1 MINIPVS
8 AGELFDKLSILCI
21 KLDKIKDD
29 NKLKLVN
36 KELEE
41 LILICDVVAHKHKHS
56 VKELEKLQSELL
68 IVNTELWD
76 IEDDIRIKEKN
87 KELRDIISQE
97 DVRRGI
103 KTMKSGTAS
112 NMPRAVDDARCM
124 RVARPPRPAAQLAPQ
139 RPHAAAARDLEID
152 L

>member
-87 KELRDIISQE
+87 KEFDKEFIELARSVYITNDKRFELKAKINELLGSNIKEVKSYE
-97 DVRRGI
+97 DYNDNFEDEYENQPF
-103 KTMKSGTAS
+103 A
-112 NMPRAVDDARCM
+112 D
-124 RVARPPRPAAQLAPQ
+124 
-139 RPHAAAARDLEID
+139 
-152 L
+152 

>member
-56 VKELEKLQSELL
+56 IKELENLQSELL

-87 KELRDIISQE
+87 KEFDKEFIELARSVYITNDKRFELKAKINELLGSNIKEVKSYE
-97 DVRRGI
+97 DYNDNFEDEYENQPF
-103 KTMKSGTAS
+103 A
-112 NMPRAVDDARCM
+112 D
-124 RVARPPRPAAQLAPQ
+124 
-139 RPHAAAARDLEID
+139 
-152 L
+152 